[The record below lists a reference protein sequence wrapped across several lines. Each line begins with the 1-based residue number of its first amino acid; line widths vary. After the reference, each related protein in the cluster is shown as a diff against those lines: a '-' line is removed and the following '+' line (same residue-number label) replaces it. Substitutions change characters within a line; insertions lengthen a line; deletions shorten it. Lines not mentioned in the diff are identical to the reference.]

1 MAAPFVYGRVA
12 EGENF
17 IDRQQDTL
25 RLAENFKSLTNTVL
39 ISPRRWGK
47 TSLVHMA
54 AAKAMAEDERLKVVF
69 IDIFNVRTE
78 SEFYEKMATEVIRQ
92 TATTFDNILSAVK
105 KYASAIISGLSF
117 GDAAAPTSIQFQIR
131 EPQRSAGEILDL
143 PEKIAHDRGLKIVVC
158 IDEFQQ
164 IGEFDNPR
172 EFQAGLRAK
181 WQLQQN
187 VSYCLFG
194 SRRHMMMEVFGKA
207 SMPFYKFGAIYF
219 LEKIDRAFW
228 PDFIIGEFTKTGKSI
243 GKKQCERIVELAD
256 NNPYYVQQLSQTAWL
271 HAQDGVCTDA
281 VVNEA
286 FDDILRQ
293 QGELNRVLTATLTI
307 PQQNLLHAMAE
318 GEKSLSSRAV
328 MEKYGLKSTTE
339 INRARKALVAK
350 DILDDFGKVYTFED
364 PLYEYWL
371 KNVYFRR

>member
-1 MAAPFVYGRVA
+1 MAAPFVYGKVA

-17 IDRQQDTL
+17 IDREKDSL
-25 RLAENFKSLTNTVL
+25 RLAENFKSLTNTIL
-39 ISPRRWGK
+39 LSPRRWGK
-47 TSLVHMA
+47 TSLVHKA
-54 AAKAMAEDERLKVVF
+54 AAQAMAEDERLKVVF

-78 SEFYEKMATEVIRQ
+78 KEFYEKMATEVIRQ
-92 TATTFDNILSAVK
+92 TATTFDNILTTVK

-143 PEKIAHDRGLKIVVC
+143 PEKIAKDRGIKIVIC

-172 EFQAGLRAK
+172 EFQAGLRSK

-194 SRRHMMMEVFGKA
+194 SRRHMMMEVFGKS
-207 SMPFYKFGAIYF
+207 SMPFYKFGSICF
-219 LEKIDRAFW
+219 LEKINRTFW
-228 PDFIIGEFTKTGKSI
+228 PDFIMGEFAKTGKSI
-243 GKKQCERIVELAD
+243 EKEQCERIVELAD
-256 NNPYYVQQLSQTAWL
+256 NNPFYVQQLSQTAWL
-271 HAQDGVCTDA
+271 HAQDGICTDTT
-281 VVNEA
+281 VDEA

-293 QGELNRVLTATLTI
+293 QGELNRALTATLTI
-307 PQQNLLHAMAE
+307 TQQNLLHAMAE
-318 GEKSLSSRAV
+318 GEKSLSSMAV

-339 INRARKALVAK
+339 ISRARKALVAK
-350 DILDDFGKVYTFED
+350 DIIDDFGKVYSFED

>member
-17 IDRQQDTL
+17 IDREKDSF

-47 TSLVHMA
+47 TSLVHKA
-54 AAKAMAEDERLKVVF
+54 ATQAMSEDERLKVVF

-78 SEFYEKMATEVIRQ
+78 NEFYEKLATEVIRQ
-92 TATTFDNILSAVK
+92 TATTFDNILLTVK
-105 KYASAIISGLSF
+105 KYASAIIYGLSF

-143 PEKIAHDRGLKIVVC
+143 PEKIAKDRGIKIVVC

-181 WQLQQN
+181 WQLHQN

-194 SRRHMMMEVFGKA
+194 SRRHMMMEVFGKS
-207 SMPFYKFGAIYF
+207 SMPFYKFGSICF
-219 LEKIDRAFW
+219 LEKINRNFW
-228 PDFIIGEFTKTGKSI
+228 PDFIMGEFAKTGKSI
-243 GKKQCERIVELAD
+243 EKEQCEKIVELAD
-256 NNPYYVQQLSQTAWL
+256 NNPFYVQQLSQTAWL
-271 HAQDGVCTDA
+271 HTQDGVCTDNT
-281 VVNEA
+281 VDEA

-293 QGELNRVLTATLTI
+293 QGELNRALTATLTI
-307 PQQNLLHAMAE
+307 TQQNLLHAMAE
-318 GEKSLSSRAV
+318 GEKSLSSMAV

-339 INRARKALVAK
+339 ISRARKALVAK
-350 DILDDFGKVYTFED
+350 DILDNFGKVYSFED

>member
-1 MAAPFVYGRVA
+1 MAAPFVYGKVA

-17 IDRQQDTL
+17 IDREKDSF

-47 TSLVHMA
+47 TSLVHKA
-54 AAKAMAEDERLKVVF
+54 ASQAMAEDERLKVVF

-78 SEFYEKMATEVIRQ
+78 NEFYEKMATEVIRQ
-92 TATTFDNILSAVK
+92 TATTFDNILSTVK

-143 PEKIAHDRGLKIVVC
+143 PEKIAKDRGIKIVVC

-194 SRRHMMMEVFGKA
+194 SRRHMMMEVFGKS
-207 SMPFYKFGAIYF
+207 SMPFYKFGLICF
-219 LEKIDRAFW
+219 LEKINRTFW
-228 PDFIIGEFTKTGKSI
+228 PDFIMGEFAKTGKSI
-243 GKKQCERIVELAD
+243 EKEQCERIVELAD
-256 NNPYYVQQLSQTAWL
+256 NNPFYVQQLSQTAWL
-271 HAQDGVCTDA
+271 HTQDGICTDTT
-281 VVNEA
+281 VNEA

-293 QGELNRVLTATLTI
+293 QGELNRALTATLTI
-307 PQQNLLHAMAE
+307 TQQNLLHAMAE
-318 GEKSLSSRAV
+318 GEKSLSSMAV

-339 INRARKALVAK
+339 ISRARKALVAK
-350 DILDDFGKVYTFED
+350 DILDNFGKVYSFED

>member
-1 MAAPFVYGRVA
+1 MAAPFVYGKVA

-17 IDRQQDTL
+17 IDREKDSF

-47 TSLVHMA
+47 TSLVHKA
-54 AAKAMAEDERLKVVF
+54 ASQAMAEDERLKVVF

-78 SEFYEKMATEVIRQ
+78 NEFYEKMATEVIRQ
-92 TATTFDNILSAVK
+92 TATTFDNILSTVK

-143 PEKIAHDRGLKIVVC
+143 PEKIAKDRGIKIVVC

-164 IGEFDNPR
+164 IGEYDNPR

-194 SRRHMMMEVFGKA
+194 SRRHMMMEVFGKS
-207 SMPFYKFGAIYF
+207 SMPFYKFGLICF
-219 LEKIDRAFW
+219 LEKINRTFW
-228 PDFIIGEFTKTGKSI
+228 PDFIMGEFAKTGKSI
-243 GKKQCERIVELAD
+243 EKEQCERIVELAD
-256 NNPYYVQQLSQTAWL
+256 NNPFYVQQLSQTAWL
-271 HAQDGVCTDA
+271 HTQDGICTDTT
-281 VVNEA
+281 VNEA

-293 QGELNRVLTATLTI
+293 QGELNRALTATLTI
-307 PQQNLLHAMAE
+307 TQQNLLHAMAE
-318 GEKSLSSRAV
+318 GEKSLSSMAV

-339 INRARKALVAK
+339 ISRARKALVAK
-350 DILDDFGKVYTFED
+350 DILDNFGKVYSFED